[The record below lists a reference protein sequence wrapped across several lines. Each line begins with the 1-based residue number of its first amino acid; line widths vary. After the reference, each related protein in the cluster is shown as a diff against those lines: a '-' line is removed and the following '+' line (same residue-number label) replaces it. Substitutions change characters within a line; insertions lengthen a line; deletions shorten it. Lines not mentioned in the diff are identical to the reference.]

1 MKRLIIHPEDH
12 TTAFASALYEGWTD
26 ADVYNE
32 KLTSREVSHLFHHC
46 SPTTQIILVGH
57 GSDKG
62 LFYRKDSHTEGFDC
76 VMVGHPHKHWLMN
89 RHNIIGIFCNAD
101 LFAKAEGLHGLF
113 TGMIISE
120 MSEAVQYG
128 IETSEEELTLENVKF
143 MKRLRQLFDESCLL
157 HEIPDRMLALDDIHS
172 ELTKFNYAKLFYL

>member
-1 MKRLIIHPEDH
+1 MKRLIIHHKDH

-26 ADVYNE
+26 ADVHNE
-32 KLTSREVSHLFHHC
+32 KLTSKEVNRLFHHC
-46 SPTTQIILVGH
+46 SPTTQIILLGH

-62 LFYRKDSHTEGFDC
+62 LYYREDSHSEGFDC
-76 VMVGHPHKHWLMN
+76 VMVGHAHKHWLKN

-128 IETSEEELTLENVKF
+128 IHTSEDELRQENAKL
-143 MKRLRQLFDESCLL
+143 MERLRMLLDEGCLL
-157 HEIPDRMLALDDIHS
+157 HDIQNRMLELDDSHT
-172 ELTKFNYAKLFYL
+172 ELTNFNYHNFFYL